1 MSKLYVNSPI
11 SSPSHWKEPS
21 YNIELLEDILEQKE
35 DDVESPFPSFS
46 DSNSDTDF
54 DLESKSKFELKSYLE
69 VVQEP
74 EQPKHDMEPI
84 MEEVVQEPEQP
95 KHDMEPIME
104 EVVQEPEQTSDI
116 ISSIHIQSTLLES
129 SNKPDTFF
137 QRFYKWFIRK

>member
-1 MSKLYVNSPI
+1 MSRLYVNSPI

-21 YNIELLEDILEQKE
+21 YNIELLEDIPEQKE

-84 MEEVVQEPEQP
+84 MEEVVQEPEQ
-95 KHDMEPIME
+95 
-104 EVVQEPEQTSDI
+104 TSDI
-116 ISSIHIQSTLLES
+116 ISSIPIQSTLLES